1 MKRIFT
7 LARRNFVAY
16 KNIYIK
22 IIVALVALLF
32 LITLFCSFTVSLKNK
47 QQFNLYQKISSN
59 YVYGNKP
66 LQSGEIKESFTTLEV
81 KQVPLEPLND
91 VLFGDGFGKNF
102 YPRFQRLAIDYEGSR
117 HFYDEGT
124 MALIPYVAP
133 DGVITAND
141 IKEANGAELMIGRYP
156 QNADEIVL
164 TESCLNCYGLT
175 RDMLNKRITFRAIN
189 FYDENGFLLSEW
201 VCAGFPSKWEYGY
214 VELPFQT
221 EFTVCGILTT
231 EYSELSGK
239 TCGFEPTAIVTADS
253 VFADCGLTTEYVCS
267 LDSWASSDTAKYV
280 DSQDGLF
287 YAGESNLK
295 TINVTAKMQL
305 VSDRLALYF
314 GSVLIFAVV
323 FTLIMLTDRLCLSQ
337 MKNSGE
343 LLISG
348 LTNKQLFCT
357 WIAQFAISAL
367 IALIA
372 AIGLTVGAL
381 YAINAV
387 LYNALWVRL
396 DVSAGT
402 FLIVS
407 AIGLAV
413 VTVITVGSLAYV
425 AVKYKRKQIRELLD
439 T

>member
-1 MKRIFT
+1 M
-7 LARRNFVAY
+7 
-16 KNIYIK
+16 
-22 IIVALVALLF
+22 
-32 LITLFCSFTVSLKNK
+32 
-47 QQFNLYQKISSN
+47 
-59 YVYGNKP
+59 
-66 LQSGEIKESFTTLEV
+66 
-81 KQVPLEPLND
+81 
-91 VLFGDGFGKNF
+91 
-102 YPRFQRLAIDYEGSR
+102 
-117 HFYDEGT
+117 
-124 MALIPYVAP
+124 
-133 DGVITAND
+133 
-141 IKEANGAELMIGRYP
+141 
-156 QNADEIVL
+156 
-164 TESCLNCYGLT
+164 
-175 RDMLNKRITFRAIN
+175 
-189 FYDENGFLLSEW
+189 SEW
-201 VCAGFPSKWEYGY
+201 THPGFPSQWEYGY
-214 VELPFQT
+214 VELPFEA
-221 EFTVCGILTT
+221 EFTVCGILTC
-231 EYSELSGK
+231 EYTKLSGRFY
-239 TCGFEPTAIVTADS
+239 GYRPTAIVTADS

-267 LDSWASSDTAKYV
+267 LDSWASSDTVKYV
-280 DSQDGLF
+280 DGQDGLF